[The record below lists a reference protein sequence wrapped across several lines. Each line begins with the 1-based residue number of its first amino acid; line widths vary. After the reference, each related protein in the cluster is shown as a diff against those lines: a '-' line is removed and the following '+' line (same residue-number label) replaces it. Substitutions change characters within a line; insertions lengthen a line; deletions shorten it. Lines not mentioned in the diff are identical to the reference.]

1 MAAEKTAL
9 DERHDSN
16 SIDMLHGP
24 LLGKIITFAIPLA
37 LASIL
42 QQFFSSTDA
51 MFAGRFVGS
60 TALAAIGG
68 VAPVIALLVG
78 LFLGLSMGAN
88 VTIAMRIGRGDMV
101 RVRSAVHTAAG
112 MALVCSVVL
121 TAMGLLATEPI
132 LSAMSIPG
140 DARVEAGQYLRIYFA
155 GISFFQIYDFSAA
168 ILRAKGDTKRPLYA
182 LAVAALANA
191 VMDYIAVAVGA
202 GVPGIA
208 LGTVAANG
216 IAGGMLVW
224 FLLHEE
230 GAFRLNPREIS
241 LEPAAV
247 KSILHIG
254 IPSGA
259 QGVVF
264 SLSNV
269 IIQSEINGFGT
280 AAIAGC
286 AAASNF
292 EYYSY
297 YFINAFSQA
306 AVTFIGQNYAAGEPA
321 RCDRIMKLCMAG
333 GVLVSAAFCFT
344 VIAFSGPMLGI
355 FTKDAAAL
363 DFAHRRFMLS
373 LAFDWMI
380 ASYEITA
387 SGMRGM
393 GWPVLPTLVTV
404 FGTCVL
410 RLVYVLGL
418 FPLIGSFEML
428 TAVYPISWLMTGAI
442 MIALFFY
449 VRRQAFATIRT
460 PLAAS

>member
-9 DERHDSN
+9 DERRDSN

-333 GVLVSAAFCFT
+333 GVL
-344 VIAFSGPMLGI
+344 
-355 FTKDAAAL
+355 

>member
-9 DERHDSN
+9 DERRDSN

-24 LLGKIITFAIPLA
+24 LLGKIVTFAIPLA

-112 MALVCSVVL
+112 VALVCSVVL

-333 GVLVSAAFCFT
+333 GVL
-344 VIAFSGPMLGI
+344 
-355 FTKDAAAL
+355 